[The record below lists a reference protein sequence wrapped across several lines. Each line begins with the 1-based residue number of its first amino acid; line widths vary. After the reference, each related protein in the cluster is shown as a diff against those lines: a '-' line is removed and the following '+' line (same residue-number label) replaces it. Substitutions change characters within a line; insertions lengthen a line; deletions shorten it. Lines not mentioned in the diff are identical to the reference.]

1 MILSPVKNSPS
12 FSSDNQEPHWSVLVF
27 ITITLLALHFLIRQ
41 ISLEHFL
48 GHDRFDMRAS
58 LTQSCDFG
66 SPIHT
71 ILNRCFVQLSAVL
84 YAVPNIYMLSIIT
97 TLILKFFL
105 LYNIFFYLTK
115 NTTDIFIVFCS
126 ALFALVFLTIGGG
139 GRFLIGGEP
148 VFLQTT
154 INYRTWSIL
163 FSFLGLL
170 LFIQKR
176 YALAALIFCPATL
189 LHPLNSLNIIGILG
203 FAYLFIEGK
212 QGLKKIP
219 LYVSPLI
226 VIAAYQY
233 ISYFGWTINLG
244 GSTQTT
250 STPINAR
257 DWFDYIYSQDPD
269 DLSIWYHLAPP
280 NRGNGFLGIGYA
292 ATLLFGVFFASQVEK
307 YNSLKTFLKK
317 PGVALIFSSLVYI
330 GICLSIEL
338 TRSPVFLLEQLVIL
352 QPRRVLFFPILFC
365 IYYVSRATIKC
376 VFSSE
381 RSTRTL
387 YRSLQLFFV
396 FFFSLTFLS
405 TEQGISVSRYAS
417 IVMMLVSISGLFV
430 IERARHIE
438 RTNSF
443 FTHLRRFFLPILIA
457 LITLKTIPFISNESL
472 NNLSTFF
479 FDSKKRTYTEYITI
493 AGDLSGE
500 KKSVNSF
507 FDLVSF
513 FKSETGPTLKVITVG
528 LPGSLQRDLHALT
541 KHSFRA
547 NDLFHGARGGAH
559 YNKQSFL
566 RAEKYVNHTV
576 NLSISAFSSLT
587 RDEQFTLLTEH
598 GRRQFSE
605 TTMPLL
611 RIEGSYP
618 DYLIFS
624 TPCNFPQKANLL
636 ALKNS
641 NYCVYKNIPME

>member
-1 MILSPVKNSPS
+1 MIFSPVKNSPS
-12 FSSDNQEPHWSVLVF
+12 FSSDNQEPHWGVLVF
-27 ITITLLALHFLIRQ
+27 ITITLLALHFLIRK

-48 GHDRFDMRAS
+48 AHDHFDMRAS
-58 LTQSCDFG
+58 LTQSCDFE
-66 SPIHT
+66 SPIHS
-71 ILNRCFVQLSAVL
+71 ILNRCFVHFSAML
-84 YAVPNIYMLSIIT
+84 YAVPSIYMLSIIT

-105 LYNIFFYLTK
+105 LYKIFFYLAK
-115 NTTDIFIVFCS
+115 NSTDILIVFCS

-139 GRFLIGGEP
+139 GRFLIGGDP
-148 VFLQTT
+148 IFLHAS

-163 FSFLGLL
+163 FSLLGLL
-170 LFIQKR
+170 LFTQKR
-176 YALAALIFCPATL
+176 YALATLIFCPATL

-212 QGLKKIP
+212 HGLKKIP
-219 LYVSPLI
+219 LYVSPII

-257 DWFDYIYSQDPD
+257 NWFDYIFSQDPD
-269 DLSIWYHLAPP
+269 DLSIWYHLAPS

-317 PGVALIFSSLVYI
+317 PGVALIFASLVYL

-338 TRSPVFLLEQLVIL
+338 SRSPIFLLEQLIIL
-352 QPRRVLFFPILFC
+352 QPRRALYFPILFC
-365 IYYVSRATIKC
+365 IYYVSRATMKF

-381 RSTRTL
+381 RSTKTL
-387 YRSLQLFFV
+387 YRSLQLFFGL
-396 FFFSLTFLS
+396 FFSLIFLS

-417 IVMMLVSISGLFV
+417 IGMMLVAISGLFL
-430 IERARHIE
+430 IERARHVE
-438 RTNSF
+438 QTNSF
-443 FTHLRRFFLPILIA
+443 SAHLRRFFVPILIA

-472 NNLSTFF
+472 NNLSILF

-493 AGDLSGE
+493 AGELSGE

-507 FDLVSF
+507 FELVSF
-513 FKSETGPTLKVITVG
+513 FRSKTGPALQVMTVG

-541 KHSFRA
+541 KHGFQA

-559 YNKQSFL
+559 YSKKSFL
-566 RAEKYVNHTV
+566 QAEKYVSQVT

-587 RDEQFTLLTEH
+587 RDEQFALLTEH
-598 GRRQFSE
+598 GRRQFSKS
-605 TTMPLL
+605 TMPLL
-611 RIEGSYP
+611 RINRSYA
-618 DYLIFS
+618 DYLIFA
-624 TPCNFPQKANLL
+624 TPCNFLQKAHLL
-636 ALKNS
+636 ALRNS